1 MKKTIAVLLALGLTA
16 IFMFAD
22 QKPATSLQNTNLQ
35 PKPPFWSIKVQT
47 PNGGETWVKGGIG
60 IVTWTTVNVSQNV
73 NIILKATSVAS
84 GGEFPIATNVA
95 PNAGKVVYG
104 VPTNI
109 GYDGKVFK
117 VIISTVDGKVRD
129 ESNDTFTVRP
139 MDMTASL
146 SANPAT
152 FTGPCP
158 ATINFSGSIT
168 AEYPCNVTYFF
179 GRNDGAKSP
188 NYKVSVAAG
197 KPQAVSYSW
206 QLKGS
211 YSGHVTIYVVDPV
224 LKSSNTA
231 YFTVNCASGPK

>member
-1 MKKTIAVLLALGLTA
+1 MKKTIAVFLALGLAA

-22 QKPATSLQNTNLQ
+22 QKPATSLQNATLQ

-73 NIILKATSVAS
+73 NIILKATTVVN

-117 VIISTVDGKVRD
+117 VIISTVDGKVKD
-129 ESNDTFTVRP
+129 ESDDTFTVRP
-139 MDMTASL
+139 MTMAASL
-146 SANPAT
+146 SANPAS

-168 AEYPCNVTYFF
+168 AEYPCMVTYFF
-179 GRNDGAKSP
+179 GRNDGSKSP

-206 QLKGS
+206 QLSAS

-224 LKSSNTA
+224 NKSSNTA
-231 YFTVNCASGPK
+231 YFTVNCAQKVK